1 MMTKCRFEGQIEN
14 YLLNR
19 LEGTQKEEFEE
30 HYFNCASCFQGL
42 RERDIL
48 VRIVK
53 LRGPALV
60 AEDDR
65 ARRPGRVLWMP
76 APRALA
82 AAAAG
87 LVLVLAALILAPH
100 FRGTTPEFILTGDG
114 TVRGGTIAIVAPAGE
129 LREPPASFEWQT
141 AGSDLDFR
149 VYLFQSAVVWTAA
162 TRSNSITLPDEIR
175 RRLADGGEYSWQVK
189 AFAPQG
195 GLTAVSDRVRFQVK
209 PAR

>member
-1 MMTKCRFEGQIEN
+1 MMSKCRFEGQIEN

-30 HYFNCASCFQGL
+30 HYFNCASCFQRL

-48 VRIVK
+48 IRIVK
-53 LRGPALV
+53 SRGPALV
-60 AEDDR
+60 AESDQAGR
-65 ARRPGRVLWMP
+65 LGRVLWRP
-76 APRALA
+76 APRTLA

-87 LVLVLAALILAPH
+87 LVLVLAALILVPR
-100 FRGTTPEFILTGDG
+100 FRGTTPEFVLTGDG
-114 TVRGGTIAIVAPAGE
+114 TVRGGTIAVVAPAGE
-129 LREPPASFEWQT
+129 LPEPPASFEWQP
-141 AGSDLDFR
+141 AGSDLEFR
-149 VYLFQSAVVWTAA
+149 VYLFQSDVVWTAA
-162 TRSNSITLPDEIR
+162 TRSNSIALPDEIR